1 MTLIVEGTL
10 DSLPG
15 ALLEE
20 LVGLARRDGERVVI
34 TDNSYDLPSTIA
46 DQQVDLLLEPAFGN
60 WDFFAD
66 HRSNEDFARAAEAI
80 TASPDGGL
88 FFHHVT
94 ALLVEELLH
103 SEASEPHGSLAGVR
117 QRALPLQPGQVR
129 SWLERLDLAS
139 GDEADRL
146 SFSVLAYLVLSCS
159 FQPHEGTMPR
169 VSLRRWLSGAAGSIP
184 FMACGPGERDP
195 MIAAGIACIVELEAA
210 RGRPVHLAGK
220 PDKTGQNVAARRALQ
235 SAGGA
240 QWTGR

>member
-10 DSLPG
+10 DTLPG

-34 TDNSYDLPSTIA
+34 IDTGYDLPSTIA
-46 DQQVDLLLEPAFGN
+46 DQQVDLLLNPAFGN

-94 ALLVEELLH
+94 ALLVEEFLH

-117 QRALPLQPGQVR
+117 QRALSLQPGQVR

-159 FQPHEGTMPR
+159 FQPHEGKMPR
-169 VSLRRWLSGAAGSIP
+169 VSLRRWLSGAAGSIL
-184 FMACGPGERDP
+184 FMACGPGGRDP
-195 MIAAGIACIVELEAA
+195 MIAAAIACIVEMEAA

-220 PDKTGQNVAARRALQ
+220 PDKTGQNVAARCALQ